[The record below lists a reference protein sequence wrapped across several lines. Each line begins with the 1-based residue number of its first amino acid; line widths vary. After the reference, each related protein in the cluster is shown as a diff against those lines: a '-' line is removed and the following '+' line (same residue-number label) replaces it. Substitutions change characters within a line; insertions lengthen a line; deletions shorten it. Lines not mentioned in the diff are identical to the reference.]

1 MDIGWIDDLLALEEH
16 GTLVAAAAA
25 RHVTQPAFSRRIA
38 AIEAWCGAS
47 LVDRSR
53 RPLRLRPEAR
63 ALLPDLRATAA
74 NLQQLREDLRRAH
87 GQGSR
92 VVIATQH
99 SLAISLMPKLH
110 PMLEQAETGLSRAN
124 GLLRLRSVNR
134 SEGLVLLLTGAAELL
149 ICQETAAHPLALGAV
164 DVERLFIGQDRLVPV
179 CGWPG
184 TVERVVA
191 ALRDGQPCDLAAVT
205 YPADA
210 FLGRVLRDEC
220 LSQVPPSLRIS
231 TRIETAL
238 TPALA
243 GFVQG
248 RDLIGWLPESMV
260 EPLVADGALHRL
272 PERLGVAPL
281 SISAVRIMGRDRT
294 AISRIWK
301 GLERY
306 ATCPVLQKSEE

>member
-1 MDIGWIDDLLALEEH
+1 MDVGWIDDLLALEET
-16 GTLVAAAAA
+16 GTLVGAAAA

-63 ALLPDLRATAA
+63 ALLPELRATAA
-74 NLQQLREDLRRAH
+74 SLQQLREDLRRAD

-92 VVIATQH
+92 IVIATQH
-99 SLAISLMPKLH
+99 SLAISLMPVLH
-110 PMLEQAETGLSRAN
+110 PMLERAETGLSRAN

-134 SEGLVLLLTGAAELL
+134 SDGLVLLLTGAADLL

-164 DVERLFIGQDRLVPV
+164 DVERLTIEQDRLIPV
-179 CGWPG
+179 CGRPEA
-184 TVERVVA
+184 VEQVA
-191 ALRDGQPCDLAAVT
+191 VALRDGLPCALAAVT

-210 FLGRVLRDEC
+210 FLGRVLRVEC
-220 LSQVPPSLRIS
+220 LPQVPPSLRID

-238 TPALA
+238 TPAVA
-243 GFVQG
+243 GFLQG

-260 EPLVADGALHRL
+260 EPLLSNGALHRL
-272 PERLGVAPL
+272 PDRLGVAAL
-281 SISAVRIMGRDRT
+281 SISAVRIRGRDRT
-294 AISRIWK
+294 AIARIWED
-301 GLERY
+301 LARY
-306 ATCPVLQKSEE
+306 ASYPLPQRA